1 VLSNRPCPVCQA
13 PTASPFVSQLWP
25 RCRVCRARFRRRLSG
40 AGFIGDYAGK
50 VVLLASLVAA
60 VVLANTWVF
69 AMGLVVFIA
78 VDAVIFRIS
87 ELEPDTRDPIT
98 NMQLRRYAPRS

>member
-1 VLSNRPCPVCQA
+1 V
-13 PTASPFVSQLWP
+13 
-25 RCRVCRARFRRRLSG
+25 
-40 AGFIGDYAGK
+40 GK

-69 AMGLVVFIA
+69 AIGLVVFA
-78 VDAVIFRIS
+78 ALDAVIFRIS

-98 NMQLRRYAPRS
+98 NMQLRRYTPRN

>member
-1 VLSNRPCPVCQA
+1 M
-13 PTASPFVSQLWP
+13 
-25 RCRVCRARFRRRLSG
+25 
-40 AGFIGDYAGK
+40 GDYVGK

-69 AMGLVVFIA
+69 AIGLVVFT
-78 VDAVIFRIS
+78 VLDAVIFRIS

-98 NMQLRRYAPRS
+98 NMQLRRYAPRNQHPVSTKP